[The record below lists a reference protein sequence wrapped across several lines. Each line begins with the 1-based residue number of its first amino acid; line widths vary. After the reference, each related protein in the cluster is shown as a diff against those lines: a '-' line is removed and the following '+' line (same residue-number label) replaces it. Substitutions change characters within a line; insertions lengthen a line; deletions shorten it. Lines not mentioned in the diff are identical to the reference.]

1 MKLKLF
7 IFALMCAV
15 VSLTEAQNNQQ
26 SLEIDPSSFRPVQT
40 DVLTGVNIDPIGKD
54 RSQRPCA
61 RIKLHINRMTREE
74 IEQVVVQP
82 IGGNVALT
90 KRAVA
95 YEGNG
100 LIFELTAKKPTRF
113 YLHHDKYGD
122 SNEVS
127 LNLEGNKE
135 YLLSAQLNL
144 LLPIVVSTNI
154 KGAEVYVDDEF
165 KGTTGEDFTLTVKD
179 VVPGA
184 HKIAVAY
191 GAARNEQ
198 TVEVNSNNISF
209 RIAVNSSVARP
220 QFVIFEVEPKS
231 AMVMIGEKA
240 YAVQNGV
247 AQILLQN
254 GTYNYRVVAQGYHEV
269 SDTLTVAGAKIVRK
283 VELKAD
289 VVDVVISSVEGSE
302 IWINDERKGPSP
314 WRGKLLAGTYI
325 FEARKAGCQPTV
337 LPQEIASGSA
347 EQSYTIDAPTPMQG
361 AFQIATTPIGAD
373 VIVDGKSLGQTPI
386 VADLMAGEHR
396 IVISKEEYATI
407 EKQIEVRDGEAL
419 ELTYELSPAEDFY
432 TPGKALYDAQNYV
445 EAVVNFRKGAQ
456 QGDMKSECWLG
467 LCYYRGHGVEKSYEE
482 AVAYL
487 ERSAEKGFAEAQ
499 YRLARCYFDGVGVE
513 KNTAKAAKLLH
524 KAAMQGHKAAQR
536 KMASCYELGTG
547 VPRDINKAIIWYQ
560 IASGQIKLP
569 QQ

>member
-15 VSLTEAQNNQQ
+15 VSLAEAQNNQQ

-127 LNLEGNKE
+127 LDLEGNKE

-269 SDTLTVAGAKIVRK
+269 SDTLTVAGAKVLRK

-289 VVDVVISSVEGSE
+289 IVDVVISSVEGSE
-302 IWINDERKGPSP
+302 IWINDERKGP
-314 WRGKLLAGTYI
+314 
-325 FEARKAGCQPTV
+325 
-337 LPQEIASGSA
+337 
-347 EQSYTIDAPTPMQG
+347 
-361 AFQIATTPIGAD
+361 
-373 VIVDGKSLGQTPI
+373 
-386 VADLMAGEHR
+386 
-396 IVISKEEYATI
+396 
-407 EKQIEVRDGEAL
+407 
-419 ELTYELSPAEDFY
+419 
-432 TPGKALYDAQNYV
+432 
-445 EAVVNFRKGAQ
+445 
-456 QGDMKSECWLG
+456 
-467 LCYYRGHGVEKSYEE
+467 
-482 AVAYL
+482 
-487 ERSAEKGFAEAQ
+487 
-499 YRLARCYFDGVGVE
+499 
-513 KNTAKAAKLLH
+513 
-524 KAAMQGHKAAQR
+524 
-536 KMASCYELGTG
+536 
-547 VPRDINKAIIWYQ
+547 
-560 IASGQIKLP
+560 
-569 QQ
+569 

>member
-1 MKLKLF
+1 MRLRLF
-7 IFALMCAV
+7 ILTLMCVAASLAV
-15 VSLTEAQNNQQ
+15 AQNGQQ
-26 SLEIDPSSFRPVQT
+26 SIEIDPSSFRPVQT
-40 DVLTGVNIDPIGKD
+40 DALTGVNIDPIGKD

-74 IEQVVVQP
+74 IEQVVIQP

-90 KRAVA
+90 KRMVA

-100 LIFELTAKKPTRF
+100 LIFELTAKKQTRF

-127 LNLEGNKE
+127 LNLEGDKE
-135 YLLSAQLNL
+135 YMLDAQLNL

-154 KGAEVYVDDEF
+154 KGAGVYVDNEF
-165 KGTTGEDFTLTVKD
+165 KGTTGDDFTLTVKD
-179 VVPGA
+179 VIPGA

-209 RIAVNSSVARP
+209 RIPVNSSVARP

-240 YAVQNGV
+240 YNVQDGV

-254 GTYNYRVVAQGYHEV
+254 GTYNYRVVAQGYHEE
-269 SDTLTVAGAKIVRK
+269 SDTLTVAGSKIIRK
-283 VELKAD
+283 VSLKAD
-289 VVDVVISSVEGSE
+289 IVDVVISSVKGSE
-302 IWINDERKGPSP
+302 IWINNECKGSSP
-314 WRGKLLAGTYI
+314 WRGQLLTGTYI
-325 FEARKAGCQPTV
+325 FEARKAGCQPTL
-337 LPQEIASGSA
+337 LPQEITSEPA
-347 EQSYTIDAPTPMQG
+347 EQSYTLDAPTPMQG
-361 AFQIATTPIGAD
+361 AFQITTKPIGAD
-373 VIVDGKSLGQTPI
+373 VVVDGKSLGHTPI
-386 VADLMAGEHR
+386 VADLMAGKHR
-396 IVISKEEYATI
+396 IVVSKEGYATI
-407 EKQIEVRDGEAL
+407 EKQIEMRDGDAL
-419 ELTYELSPAEDFY
+419 ELNFELAPAKDFY
-432 TPGKALYDAQNYV
+432 TPGKALYDAQKYP
-445 EAVVNFRKGAQ
+445 EAVEEFRKGAD

-467 LCYYRGHGVEKSYEE
+467 LCYYRGHGVNKSYDE
-482 AVAYL
+482 AVAYF

-513 KNTAKAAKLLH
+513 KNSTNAAKLIY

-536 KMASCYELGTG
+536 KMASCYESGTG

-560 IASGQIKLP
+560 IASGQMKL
-569 QQ
+569 Q

>member
-1 MKLKLF
+1 MKRFL
-7 IFALMCAV
+7 FALLLILGVAA
-15 VSLTEAQNNQQ
+15 SAAAQGVKN
-26 SLEIDPSSFRPVQT
+26 LIEIDPTSFRPVQS

-74 IEQVVVQP
+74 IEQVVIQP

-90 KRAVA
+90 KRMVA

-100 LIFELTAKKPTRF
+100 LIFELTAKKQTRF

-127 LNLEGNKE
+127 LNLEGDKE
-135 YLLSAQLNL
+135 YMLEAQLNL

-154 KGAEVYVDDEF
+154 KGAEVYVDEEF
-165 KGTTGEDFTLTVKD
+165 KGTTGDDFTLTVKD
-179 VVPGA
+179 VIPGA

-220 QFVIFEVEPKS
+220 QFVVFEVEPKS
-231 AMVMIGEKA
+231 AMVMIGDKA
-240 YAVQNGV
+240 YSVHNGV

-254 GTYNYRVVAQGYHEV
+254 GTYDYRVVAQGYHEE
-269 SDTLTVAGAKIVRK
+269 SGTLTVAGAKLTRK

-289 VVDVVISSVEGSE
+289 IVDVTISSVKGSE
-302 IWINDERKGPSP
+302 IWINDECKGPSP
-314 WRGKLLAGTYI
+314 WSGKLLTGTYI
-325 FEARKAGCQPTV
+325 FEARKAGCQPTI
-337 LPQEIASGSA
+337 LPKDITSEPA
-347 EQSYTIDAPTPMQG
+347 EQSYTLDTPTPMQG
-361 AFQIATTPIGAD
+361 AFQVTTTPIGAD

-386 VADLMAGEHR
+386 VADLMVGKHR
-396 IVISKEEYATI
+396 IVVSKEGYATI
-407 EKQIEVRDGEAL
+407 EKQIEMRDGEAL
-419 ELTYELSPAEDFY
+419 ELNFELSLAEDFY
-432 TPGKALYDAQNYV
+432 TPGKALYDAQRYP
-445 EAVVNFRKGAQ
+445 EAVENFRKGAE

-467 LCYYRGHGVEKSYEE
+467 LCYYHGRGVNKNYDE
-482 AVAYL
+482 AVAYF
-487 ERSAEKGFAEAQ
+487 ERSAEKGLAEAQ

-513 KNTAKAAKLLH
+513 KNSTYAAKLLY

-536 KMASCYELGTG
+536 KMASCYESGTG
-547 VPRDINKAIIWYQ
+547 VPRDFNKAIIWYQ
-560 IASGQIKLP
+560 IASGQMKLP
-569 QQ
+569 Q